1 MMNRAVPPRLPVVL
15 PHHFDE
21 LLSSWISRHAA
32 FYAVPPLVM
41 LQHCL
46 PEALSL
52 RAANLQLTREQDVR
66 LARMFATEQ
75 DDVRRMTFAN
85 IGHSSHRLIAARPV
99 QVCMSCSPSG
109 TVPAPILRSQL
120 LGWRI
125 TCSLCRNQLRDAGG
139 HEIPSPFRQYRVAA
153 LRGEKLLDDEAE
165 RGIRTWASPAGIVRL
180 LLMRRAVLPFP
191 GEEEMWRFRVLGKI
205 IPELDGLLAAICTS
219 FPTPQSPVLPLHLRP
234 ALLAGVA
241 IVHSGGAEMLYM
253 LRQSTFGLN
262 QHRFDREAMPFF
274 VNASS
279 KRHSTQMHLI

>member
-1 MMNRAVPPRLPVVL
+1 MMNRAVPRRLPVVL
-15 PHHFDE
+15 PHHSEE

-41 LQHCL
+41 LRHCL

-52 RAANLQLTREQDVR
+52 RAANLQLTKELDAR
-66 LARMFATEQ
+66 LARIFAAEQ
-75 DDVRRMTFAN
+75 DDIRRMTFAN

-99 QVCMSCSPSG
+99 QVCMSCSPGG

-125 TCSLCRNQLRDAGG
+125 TCPLCSNQLRDAGG

-191 GEEEMWRFRVLGKI
+191 GGGEMWRFRVLGKI
-205 IPELDGLLAAICTS
+205 IPELDELLPEICCS
-219 FPTPQSPVLPLHLRP
+219 FPTPQRPVLPLYLRP

-241 IVHSGGAEMLYM
+241 MVHSGGAEMLYM

-274 VNASS
+274 VNASRN
-279 KRHSTQMHLI
+279 RHSTQMHLI